1 MLVNSIMLVTSKS
14 SNQTK
19 LPDTTAENI
28 SSYQTKQ
35 NIKAYIKEVWV
46 HPVTKEMYVY
56 MIAE

>member
-1 MLVNSIMLVTSKS
+1 MLVTSKS

-19 LPDTTAENI
+19 LPDTTTENI

-46 HPVTKEMYVY
+46 NPVTKEMYVY